1 MDNFIDNKNAN
12 ILAFDE
18 VIGEDTHLEGNIDSI
33 SILETKSIIKYLIQ
47 NCCYTTEINHEILNS
62 MYKII
67 EDTKIVDWRLP
78 HYSSC
83 NLLAGWPG
91 HAIFISIQYI

>member
-18 VIGEDTHLEGNIDSI
+18 VIGKDTDFEANINSI
-33 SILETKSIIKYLIQ
+33 SISETNSIIKYLIQ

-67 EDTKIVDWRLP
+67 EDTKILDLETT
-78 HYSSC
+78 S
-83 NLLAGWPG
+83 LL
-91 HAIFISIQYI
+91 